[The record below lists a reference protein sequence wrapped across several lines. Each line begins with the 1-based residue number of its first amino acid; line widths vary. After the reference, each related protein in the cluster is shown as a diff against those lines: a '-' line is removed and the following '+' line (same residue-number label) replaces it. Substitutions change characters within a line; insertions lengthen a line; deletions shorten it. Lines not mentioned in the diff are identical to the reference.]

1 MKKKDDSAQL
11 VLEGTA
17 EEEILA
23 KLSQRV
29 ERAVALIQDLR
40 RENDALRKK
49 AADAELRLEEQEHDM
64 SNVSQLET
72 DLERYQG
79 ERDEVRHRIERI
91 LDSLEQLGE

>member
-1 MKKKDDSAQL
+1 MKKKDDSSQL

-40 RENDALRKK
+40 RENEALKK
-49 AADAELRLEEQEHDM
+49 KLADAESRLGEQEHD
-64 SNVSQLET
+64 SSKVSKLET
-72 DLERYQG
+72 DLERFQG
-79 ERDEVRHRIERI
+79 EREEVRHRIERI
-91 LDSLEQLGE
+91 LDSLERLEG